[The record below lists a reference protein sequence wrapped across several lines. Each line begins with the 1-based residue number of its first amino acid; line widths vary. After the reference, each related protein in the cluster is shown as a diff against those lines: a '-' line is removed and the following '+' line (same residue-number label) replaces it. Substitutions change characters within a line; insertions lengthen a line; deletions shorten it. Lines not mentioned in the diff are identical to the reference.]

1 MRRISDLILFE
12 DDSPRTPLASIFD
25 EEPVALEVFVGD
37 SKFLNS
43 PPLSPI
49 QFDLVRHIERI
60 YLPELYPAMAEEFG
74 GYWAETVD
82 TRMTNLITAQWG
94 KGGGKDMTVGVAS
107 LRVAY
112 LLMCLKDPQLYYGMA
127 PTSSIHLLNIA
138 VNAPQAHRSFFVP
151 MQRAVRRGW
160 FKDKAEAT
168 QNTIRYTKNI
178 EAISGH
184 SEAEGQE
191 GLNLLLGVADEIDAF
206 KARNELVGQGGRAR
220 EASTTAE
227 GILTM
232 MESSAKTRF
241 PEVYKRVAI
250 SYPRYLGSTIQ
261 KLTDKARQ
269 KVEED
274 PTGSQY
280 YCSGPYATWDVN
292 PTKTREMFDKDFI
305 DDPIEAAARLECKPS
320 RAVNPYFRNFFA
332 FKQAVDQEA
341 QPITISYERRKV
353 ISEITGEMT
362 LGWEPVFNY
371 ASWFQPVSGARYALH
386 GDLALTGDRAGIA
399 MSHVSHYIEQETIVA
414 SAKDGERVTHN
425 TSYPV
430 VRNDFTIAFEADI
443 TDDPPR
449 EIQVRWAREL
459 AFDLVRRGFT
469 VVSYT
474 FDQFQSADNMQ
485 ILQKHGIES
494 DRLSPDRDQSVWRT
508 LRDVAYE
515 GRLRM
520 PFNQTLMNE
529 IEALSTFD
537 KKVDHPPS
545 GSKDMADALACSVVG
560 AILAG
565 GEEDP
570 DGTIVDLGES
580 IFDINLLVNMH
591 DIIGELTPLGMES
604 ALNLPMGYEDRQWP
618 R

>member
-1 MRRISDLILFE
+1 MLRISDRFELPE
-12 DDSPRTPLASIFD
+12 DDGKPNTLSNIFE
-25 EEPVALEVFVGD
+25 EEPVSLHTFVTD
-37 SKFLNS
+37 QAYLNS
-43 PPLSPI
+43 PPLSQI
-49 QFDLVRHIERI
+49 QFELVQHIERI
-60 YLPELYPAMAEEFG
+60 YMPDLYPVMAEEFG
-74 GYWAETVD
+74 GYWADTLD

-112 LLMCLKDPQLYYGMA
+112 LLMCLKSPQTYYGMV
-127 PTSSIHLLNIA
+127 PTSSIHLLNVA

-151 MQRAVRRGW
+151 MQRATRRGW
-160 FKDKAEAT
+160 FKDKADAT
-168 QNTIRYTKNI
+168 QNTIRYAKNI

-191 GLNLLLGVADEIDAF
+191 GLNLLLAVADEIDAF

-261 KLTDKARQ
+261 KLTEKAQQ
-269 KVEED
+269 KIKEN

-292 PTKTREMFDKDFI
+292 PTKTRAMFDNDFA

-320 RAVNPYFRNFFA
+320 RAVSPYFRNFFA
-332 FKQAVDQEA
+332 FKQAVDRPT
-341 QPITISYERRKV
+341 QPISISYEKRK
-353 ISEITGEMT
+353 SHSDITDAT
-362 LGWEPVFNY
+362 TTGWEPVFHF
-371 ASWFQPVSGARYALH
+371 APDFVPIQGARYALH
-386 GDLALTGDRAGIA
+386 GDLAIKGDRAGIA
-399 MSHVSHYIEQETIVA
+399 MSHISHYEEHEEIIIDE
-414 SAKDGERVTHN
+414 KDGDRRVTHN
-425 TSYPV
+425 VSVPV
-430 VRNDFTIAFEADI
+430 IRNDFTIAFEADI
-443 TDDPPR
+443 SETPAR

-459 AFDLVRRGFT
+459 AFELVRRGFAI
-469 VVSYT
+469 VSYT

-485 ILQKHGIES
+485 ILTQHGIIS

-520 PFNQTLMNE
+520 PFNQILMNE
-529 IEALSTFD
+529 IEALSVFD
-537 KKVDHPPS
+537 KKVDHPPA
-545 GSKDMADALACSVVG
+545 GSKDMADAMACSIVG
-560 AILAG
+560 AIAAG

-570 DGTIVDLGES
+570 EGAMVDLGES
-580 IFDINLLVNMH
+580 IFDIGDQVLYMSQMGSLAP
-591 DIIGELTPLGMES
+591 IGIDS
-604 ALNLPMGYEDRQWP
+604 ALLLPRGFEAF
-618 R
+618 